1 MKWTTKDGRSIEV
14 RYLGDKHLVNIL
26 KICEESLGLNPQAS
40 AATTSLSDARLGDI
54 AIAGMR
60 IPTTAKVTQIDRNSD
75 GTTEYR
81 IVDYDHGP
89 HRFFRDDVL
98 LAGRRVHQAF
108 VTGRSSRNSDG
119 SARAEASRKKIP
131 DDRLKLYGEC
141 VLEAVRRGLFD
152 WSVDRKYLS
161 ATEKKIT
168 AVLKRK

>member
-1 MKWTTKDGRSIEV
+1 VKWTTKDGRSIEV

-89 HRFFRDDVL
+89 HRFFRDDV
-98 LAGRRVHQAF
+98 
-108 VTGRSSRNSDG
+108 
-119 SARAEASRKKIP
+119 